1 MNLGFLKCKDARSP
15 TFFVAAQLTFFAIP
29 ELFVDADAGPV
40 FFETRFDFF
49 CVKGPLKTE
58 NESEIHNSF

>member
-1 MNLGFLKCKDARSP
+1 METQTKP
-15 TFFVAAQLTFFAIP
+15 TNINQQRYLVPCIK

-58 NESEIHNSF
+58 NKSEMHNSF